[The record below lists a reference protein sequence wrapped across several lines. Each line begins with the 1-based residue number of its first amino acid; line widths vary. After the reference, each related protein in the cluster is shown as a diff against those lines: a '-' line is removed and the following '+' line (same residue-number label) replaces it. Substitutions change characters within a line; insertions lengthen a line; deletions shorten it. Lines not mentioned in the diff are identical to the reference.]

1 MIHPAVP
8 VRPAIRFLVEVVN
21 LAVVVPVR
29 IFDMRRRGRTD
40 ANQTEI
46 VKVFRKLGFSV
57 AVTSMIGQGFPDII
71 IGKHKC
77 NWLIEIKDGKKVLS
91 QRDLTDDEEKFIS
104 NWKGSVFLV
113 ETIEQAIALAKLLDE
128 GMIWGTKV

>member
-1 MIHPAVP
+1 M
-8 VRPAIRFLVEVVN
+8 
-21 LAVVVPVR
+21 VVPVR

-91 QRDLTDDEEKFIS
+91 QRDLTDDEEEFIS

-128 GMIWGTKV
+128 GMIWDTKV